1 MTIMAAIPGM
11 DRGITRDIQ
20 VQVLTQAM
28 VLRGMATRARSP
40 SRLAIDRITRV
51 APAITQAAPIMC
63 GGQDIGY
70 TVTVVESGST
80 VTTR

>member
-28 VLRGMATRARSP
+28 VLRGMVTRVRSR
-40 SRLAIDRITRV
+40 SRSAISRITRV
-51 APAITQAAPIMC
+51 APAITQAAPIMH
-63 GGQDIGY
+63 GDLDIGY

-80 VTTR
+80 VTTC